1 MKTRL
6 ATLCATLFAAATISL
21 LNACAKQERVREI
34 DWAKAALARNP
45 AFEIV
50 ATDDNAGVFTVRDT
64 STGTMRTLRLED
76 LIAAPL
82 PPRSAAS
89 SAAAAPLAA
98 TAAPTSVAAPAPVS
112 TPALVEAPAQTLA
125 DVQTTETVKAG
136 RTGDQPL
143 ADGPGYSITR
153 GSDASA
159 ANDNAT
165 LEGPG
170 YSISH
175 SMAHDEP
182 TQGSARP
189 NAEAVAS
196 NVEKRTDPIICQ
208 GDRLMRIDG
217 ETIEFTGDALIV
229 EKGCDLYISNT
240 NIRAG
245 GVGIIA
251 RQARVHIVNSSI
263 GGTRGSYEAS
273 EGAEI
278 YVARST
284 FTGVGRR
291 FDSATMND
299 LGGNAYQTQ

>member
-1 MKTRL
+1 MNTRIAAL
-6 ATLCATLFAAATISL
+6 AGAATLTLLS
-21 LNACAKQERVREI
+21 ACAKQERVREI

-50 ATDDNAGVFTVRDT
+50 ATDDSSGVFTVRDT
-64 STGTMRTLRLED
+64 VTGTVRTLRLED
-76 LIAAPL
+76 LVAAPL
-82 PPRSAAS
+82 PPKSATRIAAQPEPATPAPGDSAAVEPGS
-89 SAAAAPLAA
+89 PTAGTLAAQTTDTVKPVPEGEGPAVADGPGYRIERGADSPLA
-98 TAAPTSVAAPAPVS
+98 SNE
-112 TPALVEAPAQTLA
+112 PALE
-125 DVQTTETVKAG
+125 
-136 RTGDQPL
+136 
-143 ADGPGYSITR
+143 GPGYSITR
-153 GSDASA
+153 HEAAKGASA
-159 ANDNAT
+159 A
-165 LEGPG
+165 
-170 YSISH
+170 
-175 SMAHDEP
+175 
-182 TQGSARP
+182 

-240 NIRAG
+240 SIRAG

-278 YVARST
+278 YVART
-284 FTGVGRR
+284 TLTGVGRR

-299 LGGNAYQTQ
+299 LGGNAYETH